1 MKENV
6 NREDCQTQVANIAD
20 LRAFRAIAMSAYDDA
35 VERGVKPSI
44 ASVLA
49 IDITHLMN
57 KSNDHEKL
65 YEVRINKNIFHFT
78 AEQCNTAYNIMQSLV
93 TLSKK

>member
-35 VERGVKPSI
+35 VERGVRPSI

-49 IDITHLMN
+49 IDITYLMN
-57 KSNDHEKL
+57 ESNNHEKL
-65 YEVRINKNIFHFT
+65 YEVRINKKIFHLT
-78 AEQCNTAYNIMQSLV
+78 AEQCNTAYNVMQSLV
-93 TLSKK
+93 MLNKR